1 MNKDG
6 PQGATWKRRAMRMI
20 VFPASVFAIYG
31 ILFAVMADKASM
43 ALRSSGHVFLNII
56 APLCLVFI
64 LMLVLNL
71 FLKPAHIASFLGKG
85 PGIKGIVLSVAA
97 GIISTGPIYA
107 WYPLLK
113 ELREKGAGNFLIAI
127 FLNNRAVK
135 PFLLPIMI
143 SYFGWAYVL
152 ILTVFTILGSLPVGY
167 AVGAVVKEEARR
179 QKECQRSYS

>member
-1 MNKDG
+1 MWMFLFL
-6 PQGATWKRRAMRMI
+6 AT
-20 VFPASVFAIYG
+20 VLAIYG
-31 ILFAVMADKASM
+31 TLFAVMPDKASM

-56 APLCLVFI
+56 VPLCVVFI
-64 LMLVLNL
+64 LMVVLNL
-71 FLKPAHIASFLGKG
+71 FLKPAHIARFLGKG
-85 PGIKGIVLSVAA
+85 AGIKGIVLSAAA

-143 SYFGWAYVL
+143 SYFGWTYVL
-152 ILTVFTILGSLPVGY
+152 ILTVCTILGSLPVGY
-167 AVGAVVKEEARR
+167 AVDAAVKE
-179 QKECQRSYS
+179 KTDLSSHI

>member
-1 MNKDG
+1 LNRDG
-6 PQGATWKRRAMRMI
+6 AQSVPWKRRTMWMLLFLAT
-20 VFPASVFAIYG
+20 VLAIYG
-31 ILFAVMADKASM
+31 ILFAVMPDKAST
-43 ALRSSGHVFLNII
+43 ALRSSGQVFLNIVI
-56 APLCLVFI
+56 PLCLVFI
-64 LMLVLNL
+64 LMVVLNL

-85 PGIKGIVLSVAA
+85 AGIKGIVLSAAA

-167 AVGAVVKEEARR
+167 AVDAAVKE
-179 QKECQRSYS
+179 KTHLSSHS